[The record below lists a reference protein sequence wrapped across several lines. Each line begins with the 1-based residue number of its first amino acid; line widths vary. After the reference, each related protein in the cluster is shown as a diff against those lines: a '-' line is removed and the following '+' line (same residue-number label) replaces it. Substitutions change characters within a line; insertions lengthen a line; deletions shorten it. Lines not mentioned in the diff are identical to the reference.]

1 MAAVPSPG
9 GVGWNSDEVAY
20 STVGRTKVEYGPGG
34 PIPPYAACASRLAL
48 AICCG
53 MLIGTAAAA
62 DSFQDGY
69 RQGFQDGY
77 RQGFEDGS
85 RRWPG
90 AGPAGAP
97 PPGIPA
103 APASAPLH
111 AIRVTQADYGDG
123 YSDCSATAAVARL
136 LDGRRGG
143 SVRAG
148 NELCGDPAPGRRKT
162 LRVLYFCGGQER
174 EATAPQN
181 EMLSLRCD

>member
-1 MAAVPSPG
+1 
-9 GVGWNSDEVAY
+9 
-20 STVGRTKVEYGPGG
+20 
-34 PIPPYAACASRLAL
+34 
-48 AICCG
+48 

-97 PPGIPA
+97 PAGIPA
-103 APASAPLH
+103 APAAAALQT
-111 AIRVTQADYGDG
+111 IRVTQADYGDG
-123 YSDCSATAAVARL
+123 YSDCSATATVARL
-136 LDGRRGG
+136 LDGKRGG
-143 SVRAG
+143 SLRAG

-162 LRVLYFCGGQER
+162 LRVLYFCGAQER

-181 EMLSLRCD
+181 EMLTIRCD